1 MRMLALVCWND
12 LLPVYQEQEQGLLIL
27 LTLLVD
33 HAFHPKIFL
42 VMFHFLSWT
51 ELLNLYNKTNVQ
63 EICENQIVPSGV
75 VLRLSETPFHPIL
88 IQEKRF
94 FLLLRSYVP
103 QNLQVRQAYS
113 CKEEIIITVTG
124 SFSIFMRHNYPCRR
138 MALYFSIN
146 HLFALSKS
154 SFCCS
159 SSRTY
164 LLSSSLISFISD
176 SSVCKSLIWNG
187 R

>member
-12 LLPVYQEQEQGLLIL
+12 LPPVYQEQEQGLLIL

-33 HAFHPKIFL
+33 HAFHPKILL
-42 VMFHFLSWT
+42 VMFDFLSLT
-51 ELLNLYNKTNVQ
+51 LQVAYTQTNFQ
-63 EICENQIVPSGV
+63 EICKNQIVPSGV
-75 VLRLSETPFHPIL
+75 VLILSETPFHPIL

-113 CKEEIIITVTG
+113 CKEEIINTVTE
-124 SFSIFMRHNYPCRR
+124 SFSIFMQNHYPCRR
-138 MALYFSIN
+138 IALYFSIN

-176 SSVCKSLIWNG
+176 SSVCKSLI
-187 R
+187 

>member
-1 MRMLALVCWND
+1 MG
-12 LLPVYQEQEQGLLIL
+12 YTQ
-27 LTLLVD
+27 
-33 HAFHPKIFL
+33 
-42 VMFHFLSWT
+42 
-51 ELLNLYNKTNVQ
+51 TNFQ
-63 EICENQIVPSGV
+63 EICKNQIVPSGV
-75 VLRLSETPFHPIL
+75 VLILSETLFHPIL

-113 CKEEIIITVTG
+113 CKEEMIITVTE
-124 SFSIFMRHNYPCRR
+124 SFSIFMQNHYRR
-138 MALYFSIN
+138 IALYLSIN

-176 SSVCKSLIWNG
+176 SSVCRSLI
-187 R
+187 

>member
-1 MRMLALVCWND
+1 MC
-12 LLPVYQEQEQGLLIL
+12 
-27 LTLLVD
+27 
-33 HAFHPKIFL
+33 K
-42 VMFHFLSWT
+42 
-51 ELLNLYNKTNVQ
+51 
-63 EICENQIVPSGV
+63 NQIVPSGV
-75 VLRLSETPFHPIL
+75 VLILSETPFHPIL

-124 SFSIFMRHNYPCRR
+124 SFSIFMRHHYRR
-138 MALYFSIN
+138 IALYISIN

-176 SSVCKSLIWNG
+176 SSVCRSLI
-187 R
+187 

>member
-12 LLPVYQEQEQGLLIL
+12 LPPVYQEQEQGLLIL

-33 HAFHPKIFL
+33 HVFHPKMFWQCLIFK
-42 VMFHFLSWT
+42 FYRTF
-51 ELLNLYNKTNVQ
+51 ELLVAYNKTNVQ
-63 EICENQIVPSGV
+63 EICENQIVPSAV

-124 SFSIFMRHNYPCRR
+124 SFRIFMRHN
-138 MALYFSIN
+138 
-146 HLFALSKS
+146 
-154 SFCCS
+154 
-159 SSRTY
+159 
-164 LLSSSLISFISD
+164 
-176 SSVCKSLIWNG
+176 
-187 R
+187 